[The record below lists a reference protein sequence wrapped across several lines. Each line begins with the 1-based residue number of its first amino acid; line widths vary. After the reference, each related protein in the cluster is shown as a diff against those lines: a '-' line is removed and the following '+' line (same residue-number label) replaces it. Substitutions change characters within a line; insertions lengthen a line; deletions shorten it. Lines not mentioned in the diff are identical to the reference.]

1 LKQCPHSRPELVRP
15 ERYKQVSS
23 AISYDKHIHA
33 VNAGRRLSRWL
44 EIRALKRALSRIEG
58 EKVLDG
64 PCGTGRI
71 NKILSVNFKTVVSLD
86 SSEAMLFVHQR
97 NTEPGMLCCGDI
109 FNLSFRDDY
118 FDWTVSYRLFHHM
131 QNREDRISFLKSIA
145 RVSRQGIIF
154 TAWINTPISR
164 RRGSRRCSL
173 DRKETASLILD
184 AKLRLVNIDY
194 VSWPFQPK
202 CLITCKKP
210 IMKRDPFTNA
220 VNP

>member
-1 LKQCPHSRPELVRP
+1 MKKIKPPQDTEFVRP
-15 ERYKQVSS
+15 ERYKDFSK

-33 VNAGRRLSRWL
+33 ANAGRRVSHWL

-58 EKVLDG
+58 EKALDG

-71 NKILSVNFKTVVSLD
+71 NEILSVNFKTVVSLD
-86 SSEAMLFVHQR
+86 SSEAMLSVHQC
-97 NTEPGMLCCGDI
+97 NTGSGVLCCGDI
-109 FNLSFRDDY
+109 FNLPFRDDY

-131 QNREDRISFLKSIA
+131 QNRGDRISFLKSIA
-145 RVSRQGIIF
+145 RVARQGIIF

-164 RRGSRRCSL
+164 RRGSRRCAL
-173 DRKETASLILD
+173 DRKETKSLILE

-202 CLITCKKP
+202 CVITCRKP
-210 IMKRDPFTNA
+210 I
-220 VNP
+220 